1 LQADEFSGGPVD
13 VFSSNDPLPPGPL
26 PYADITN
33 PQSLNKYAYTY
44 NNPVKYTDPDGHCP
58 WCVVIFEVA
67 STGYDVYD
75 TLTTLTDPQS
85 TNLEKGLTVLGL
97 GVGIAL
103 PGGGYGKAAKEAVE
117 TLSEKGAK
125 EGAEA
130 LAKKEGGRLGSAETR
145 ALDAK
150 VAEDLEAEGMT
161 VTHGGGKPQEY
172 IPGPEGGRR
181 GSSYPDVTATDG
193 KKTVRV
199 NTVDTNKNGSL
210 TSREQRQAQKVQTA
224 RPDDEF
230 RTVPKRK

>member
-1 LQADEFSGGPVD
+1 
-13 VFSSNDPLPPGPL
+13 
-26 PYADITN
+26 
-33 PQSLNKYAYTY
+33 
-44 NNPVKYTDPDGHCP
+44 
-58 WCVVIFEVA
+58 
-67 STGYDVYD
+67 
-75 TLTTLTDPQS
+75 
-85 TNLEKGLTVLGL
+85 
-97 GVGIAL
+97 
-103 PGGGYGKAAKEAVE
+103 
-117 TLSEKGAK
+117 
-125 EGAEA
+125 
-130 LAKKEGGRLGSAETR
+130 
-145 ALDAK
+145 
-150 VAEDLEAEGMT
+150 MT